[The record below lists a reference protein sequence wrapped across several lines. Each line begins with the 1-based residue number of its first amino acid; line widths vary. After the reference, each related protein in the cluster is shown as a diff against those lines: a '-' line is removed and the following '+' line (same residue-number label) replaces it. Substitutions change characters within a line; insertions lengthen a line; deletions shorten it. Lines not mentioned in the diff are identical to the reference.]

1 MYVESD
7 GTGRCGRVARFAF
20 SDARNLKAPAADDS
34 SGAERVAPTQVGM
47 PIRQS
52 AAVGVRSAV
61 AWVACLSIVIVLAIG
76 GSAEAQQVPPPAEL
90 RPGISPDRVPPLQPP
105 PVEPDLTTPTEV
117 DPDLPPG
124 AEAARFF
131 LADIV
136 IDGST
141 VYDDGQLRPL
151 YAEFLQTEISLATLY
166 GIASAIETR
175 YRDDGYIISRAIV
188 PAQSVS
194 DGVYRIQV
202 IEGFVT
208 NVVLEGDVGS
218 SRGLIERYLGNIL
231 DSRPVNIADIER
243 YLLLMNDLPGIS
255 GTGVLRPSGSDVGAA
270 ELVVNAQRKRY
281 DAFALVDNRG
291 SEFTGEEGA
300 ALGLS
305 ANGFTQ
311 FGEQTEL
318 VLFSALEDEEQRVG
332 QITYEQQLGSD
343 GLTIRGLASYGDSEP
358 GGTLETLDVEQE
370 TLLFTLETEYP
381 YVRSRRFNFSV
392 SAGFDFIE
400 QDSEILGGSSTVADD
415 SLRVL
420 HATAT
425 MDYRDSFGGANFAE
439 FGIRQGLPI
448 LGASDEGDANLS
460 RVEGDGTFTSLNAEV
475 ARLQRLSSNFNLLA
489 QVGGQYGFDDELLST
504 EEFEVGG
511 LTFGRGYDPSEL
523 TGDSGLGTTVE
534 LQFNQAPGLS
544 FLQSYQVYAFY
555 DFGVVWNSDT
565 NTPSQ
570 ASLASAGVG
579 VRTNLTDW
587 LSVDLEVAKPLTR
600 EPANRSI
607 SDPDAERYFFRVTG
621 QF

>member
-1 MYVESD
+1 MPRFIALPLRFRPALALCALTAAILGLA
-7 GTGRCGRVARFAF
+7 GTA
-20 SDARNLKAPAADDS
+20 
-34 SGAERVAPTQVGM
+34 Q
-47 PIRQS
+47 
-52 AAVGVRSAV
+52 
-61 AWVACLSIVIVLAIG
+61 
-76 GSAEAQQVPPPAEL
+76 AQQVPPPAEL

-105 PVEPDLTTPTEV
+105 PA
-117 DPDLPPG
+117 DPDLSAPSQIDPEIPPG

-131 LADIV
+131 LADIE
-136 IDGST
+136 IEGAT
-141 VYDDGQLRPL
+141 AYGAGALRPL
-151 YAEFLQTEISLATLY
+151 FAEFLQTEISLATLY
-166 GIASAIETR
+166 GIASAIESR
-175 YRDDGYIISRAIV
+175 YREDGFIISRAIV

-202 IEGFVT
+202 IEGYVT
-208 NVVLEGDVGS
+208 NVVLEGDIGN
-218 SRGLIERYLGNIL
+218 SRGLVERYLNRIL

-255 GTGVLRPSGSDVGAA
+255 GTGVLRPSGADVGAA
-270 ELVVNAQRKRY
+270 ELVVTAQRKRV
-281 DAFALVDNRG
+281 DGFALVDNRG

-300 ALGLS
+300 AVGLS
-305 ANGFTQ
+305 ANSFTP

-318 VLFSALEDEEQRVG
+318 VLFSALEDQEQRVG
-332 QITYEQQLGSD
+332 QITYEQQIGSD
-343 GLTIRGLASYGDSEP
+343 GLTVRGLASYGVSEP
-358 GGTLETLDVEQE
+358 GGTLESLDVEQE
-370 TLLFTLETEYP
+370 TLLLTLEAEYP

-392 SAGFDFIE
+392 SAGFEFIE
-400 QDSEILGGSSTVADD
+400 QDSDILDGATTVADD

-448 LGASDEGDANLS
+448 LDASEDGDNNLS
-460 RVEGDGTFTSLNAEV
+460 RVEGDGTFTTLNAEV
-475 ARLQRLSSNFNLLA
+475 ARLQRLTSNFNLLA
-489 QVGGQYGFDDELLST
+489 QVGGQFGFDQELLST
-504 EEFEVGG
+504 EEFEIGG

-523 TGDSGLGTTVE
+523 TGDSGLGALLE

-555 DFGVVWNSDT
+555 DFGVVFNSDS
-565 NTPSQ
+565 NTPSEE
-570 ASLASAGVG
+570 SLASAGVG

-587 LSVDLEVAKPLTR
+587 LSLDLEVAKPLTR
-600 EPANRSI
+600 DPANRSV

>member
-7 GTGRCGRVARFAF
+7 GTGRCSRVARFAF
-20 SDARNLKAPAADDS
+20 SGARNLEAPVADDS
-34 SGAERVAPTQVGM
+34 SGAVHVDAASVSV
-47 PIRQS
+47 PIRRLS
-52 AAVGVRSAV
+52 ADRFLSACAWAACLSLVFVSVTAGSAV
-61 AWVACLSIVIVLAIG
+61 A
-76 GSAEAQQVPPPAEL
+76 QVPPPAEL

-117 DPDLPPG
+117 DPDVPPG

-131 LADIV
+131 LADIMV
-136 IDGST
+136 DGST
-141 VYDDGQLRPL
+141 VYGEGQLRPL
-151 YAEFLQTEISLATLY
+151 YEEFLQTEISLATLY

-218 SRGLIERYLGNIL
+218 SRGLIERYLNNIL
-231 DSRPVNIADIER
+231 ASRPVNIADIER

-255 GTGVLRPSGSDVGAA
+255 GTGVLRPSGADVGAA
-270 ELVVNAQRKRY
+270 ELVVNAQRKQF

-305 ANGFTQ
+305 ANSFTP

-318 VLFSALEDEEQRVG
+318 VLFSALEDEEQRVA
-332 QITYEQQLGSD
+332 QITYEQQIGSD

-358 GGTLETLDVEQE
+358 GGTLESLDVEQE

-392 SAGFDFIE
+392 AAGFDFIE
-400 QDSEILGGSSTVADD
+400 QDSDILSGSSTVADD

-439 FGIRQGLPI
+439 VGIRQGLPI
-448 LGASDEGDANLS
+448 LGASDDGDANLS

-475 ARLQRLSSNFNLLA
+475 ARLQRLTSNFNLLA
-489 QVGGQYGFDDELLST
+489 QVGGQYGFDDQLLST
-504 EEFEVGG
+504 EEFEIGG

-523 TGDSGLGTTVE
+523 TGDSGMGALLE

-544 FLQSYQVYAFY
+544 FLQSYQVYTFY
-555 DFGVVWNSDT
+555 DFGVVWNNDT
-565 NTPSQ
+565 NTASQ
-570 ASLASAGVG
+570 ESLASAGVG

-600 EPANRSI
+600 EPANRSV